1 MAFSLGGTS
10 VFGTPATTAT
20 PTFGFGSATA
30 STANRPAFGQTGF
43 SFGQSASTT
52 PSFNLGGTTT
62 TSSGFGFG
70 GLTSSTPSTGFG
82 FGTSGFGSTQ
92 TTSAPSGFGTFGG
105 FGGTTTTAAPAFGF
119 GTQPTTNTSLFS
131 GFGQTQT
138 TAGSTGFGGFGGFGT
153 KPLGTGTTQSGFSFG
168 QSPFGGGVLGGTSTF
183 GTSGFGQTQQP
194 QQPGIAG
201 LQAPNALDAFY
212 NSVFNC
218 NIFGDERD
226 QILAKWNLLQ
236 ALWGVGKGYYSLT
249 APPVEYTP
257 QNPLCRF
264 KAIGY
269 SCKPTA
275 QPKDGLVA
283 VCFNKKDQDI
293 RSQESQ
299 LIASLNNVLGNR
311 PNLVVTV
318 DSIKPLSESKS
329 QVLFYVQ
336 EKGANG
342 VVRRIPNSELA
353 AFLLQPMQK
362 QSLTNMGAENVYPYS
377 APDSEQMKEYLE
389 NPPAGIDMRLWK
401 QAQLDNPDPEKLIP
415 VPIIGFSEVRWRV
428 RCQENETKVHQ
439 SVLDRIAEDIADIKR
454 RNSDTI
460 AKITEYKQ
468 RILEFEHRILKVLVK
483 QEVSRNVGLALRPE
497 EEGLRSQLEALQSQ
511 INTPLQFKGRLNE
524 LLAQMR
530 LQRQEAVQHQTERYA
545 MDPSMQEEVYQYLS
559 EQHNALSKVVQTVN
573 SDLNDLKVMS
583 EDMSTLMRKTH
594 S

>member
-1 MAFSLGGTS
+1 MAFSLGGAT

-20 PTFGFGSATA
+20 PAFGFGSTVTS

-43 SFGQSASTT
+43 SFGQPTAAA
-52 PSFNLGGTTT
+52 PSFNLGGAATAT
-62 TSSGFGFG
+62 TSTGFGFG
-70 GLTSSTPSTGFG
+70 SLTSSTPSTGFG
-82 FGTSGFGSTQ
+82 FGSSPFGSTQ
-92 TTSAPSGFGTFGG
+92 TSAPSGFGTFSG
-105 FGGTTTTAAPAFGF
+105 FGTTATTTAAPTFGF
-119 GTQPTTNTSLFS
+119 GSQPATTTSLFS
-131 GFGQTQT
+131 GFGQPQT
-138 TAGSTGFGGFGGFGT
+138 TTGSTGFGGFGGFGT
-153 KPLGTGTTQSGFSFG
+153 KPLGTATTQSGFSF
-168 QSPFGGGVLGGTSTF
+168 SPNTFGGGLGGTTF
-183 GTSGFGQTQQP
+183 GSAFGQTQQL
-194 QQPGIAG
+194 QQPGLTGA
-201 LQAPNALDAFY
+201 QAPNPLDAFY

-226 QILAKWNLLQ
+226 QIIAKWNLLQ
-236 ALWGVGKGYYSLT
+236 ALWGVGKGFYSQA

-299 LIASLNNVLGNR
+299 LVASLNNVLGNK
-311 PNLVVTV
+311 PNLVVTI
-318 DSIKPLSESKS
+318 DSIKPLSDSKA

-377 APDSEQMKEYLE
+377 VPDSEQLKEYLE
-389 NPPAGIDMRLWK
+389 NPPSGIDMRLWK

-428 RCQENETKVHQ
+428 KCQENETKVHQ

-483 QEVSRNVGLALRPE
+483 QEVTRNVGLALRPE
-497 EEGLRSQLEALQSQ
+497 EESLRSQLEALQSQ

-545 MDPSMQEEVYQYLS
+545 MDPSMQEEIYQYLS
-559 EQHNALSKVVQTVN
+559 EQHNAISKVVQTVN
-573 SDLNDLKVMS
+573 SDLNDLKVMG
-583 EDMSTLMRKTH
+583 EDMSTLMRKPH